1 MAYLRFLGEWY
12 NLVWVGAICAGL
24 LLVMLPRPALPGGS
38 RTSPG
43 AVLIAAG
50 VAGLT
55 LNGALHDFRL
65 GPIDRWFP
73 LVAILAGAAG
83 WLIARGASRF
93 RHRWFPPVRAVAF
106 NQPGLEGEEAVVLS
120 TDLDQGRIGRARH
133 RDGTGTSHILRVHL
147 REGSE
152 ASAPRFG
159 ERVRLGTFDPDRR
172 SYAVETPLPVR

>member
-12 NLVWVGAICAGL
+12 NLIWVGAICAGL
-24 LLVMLPRPALPGGS
+24 LLVMLPRPTLPDGP

-73 LVAILAGAAG
+73 LVAAVALASG
-83 WLIARGASRF
+83 WLVAWGASRF

-106 NQPGLEGEEAVVLS
+106 NRPGLEGEEAVVLS
-120 TDLDQGRIGRARH
+120 TDLEQGQIGRARH
-133 RDGTGTSHILRVHL
+133 RDDTGTSHILRVHL

-172 SYAVETPLPVR
+172 SYPVESVQPFR

>member
-12 NLVWVGAICAGL
+12 NLTWIAAVCAGL
-24 LLVMLPRPALPGGS
+24 LLVLARRLGAQAVP

-43 AVLIAAG
+43 VVLIAAG

-65 GPIDRWFP
+65 EPIERWFP
-73 LVAILAGAAG
+73 LVALLSLGSG
-83 WLIARGASRF
+83 WLIARGASRL

-120 TDLDQGRIGRARH
+120 ANLEHGRIGRARH
-133 RDGTGTSHILRVHL
+133 RDETGTSHIVRIHITDGGKPDVL
-147 REGSE
+147 
-152 ASAPRFG
+152 RFG
-159 ERVRLGTFDPDRR
+159 RRVVLGTFDAARR
-172 SYAVETPLPVR
+172 SYPVEPSRPPE